1 MLDKL
6 IAVISDTATLTE
18 ADKVLCQKYFEA
30 QSISKNTILE
40 EQNIVPKYLY
50 FVVSGYMRLFYYNED
65 GDEITTY
72 LSAENSFI
80 ASFLSLI
87 HQKPAKENVECVTDC
102 EVIRILRTDLLQ
114 LIEASEN
121 FKKFSLTIFEHAIAS
136 TEIRANDLATLNA
149 EQRYKKI
156 LSSYPA
162 ILQHIPIQYIA
173 SFLGIKPESLSRI
186 RKQLTNVK

>member
-1 MLDKL
+1 MLNQL
-6 IAVISDTATLTE
+6 ITVISNTATLTDAE
-18 ADKVLCQKYFEA
+18 TALCQKYFEA
-30 QSISKNTILE
+30 QLIAKNTILE
-40 EQNIVPKYLY
+40 EQGIVPKYLY
-50 FVVSGYMRLFYYNED
+50 FLASGYMRLFYYNND

-72 LSAENSFI
+72 LSVENSFI

-102 EVIRILRTDLLQ
+102 EIIRILRTDLLQ
-114 LIEASEN
+114 LIDESDN

-136 TEIRANDLATLNA
+136 TEMRANDLATLNA

-156 LSSYPA
+156 ISQYPN
-162 ILQHIPIQYIA
+162 ILQHVPIQYIA

-186 RKQLTNVK
+186 RKQLANVK

>member
-1 MLDKL
+1 
-6 IAVISDTATLTE
+6 
-18 ADKVLCQKYFEA
+18 
-30 QSISKNTILE
+30 
-40 EQNIVPKYLY
+40 VPKYLY
-50 FVVSGYMRLFYYNED
+50 FLASGYMRLFYYNND

-72 LSAENSFI
+72 LSVENSFI

-102 EVIRILRTDLLQ
+102 EIIRILRTDLLQ
-114 LIEASEN
+114 LIDESDN

-136 TEIRANDLATLNA
+136 TEMRANDLATLNA

-156 LSSYPA
+156 ISQYPN
-162 ILQHIPIQYIA
+162 ILQHVPIQYIA

-186 RKQLTNVK
+186 RKQLANVK

>member
-6 IAVISDTATLTE
+6 ITIISDTTLLTD
-18 ADKVLCQKYFEA
+18 ADRVLCQKYFET

-87 HQKPAKENVECVTDC
+87 HQKPAKENVECTTDC

-114 LIEASEN
+114 LIEASES
-121 FKKFSLTIFEHAIAS
+121 FKRFSLTIFEQAIAS

-156 LSSYPA
+156 LNSYPA
-162 ILQHIPIQYIA
+162 ILQHVPIQYIA